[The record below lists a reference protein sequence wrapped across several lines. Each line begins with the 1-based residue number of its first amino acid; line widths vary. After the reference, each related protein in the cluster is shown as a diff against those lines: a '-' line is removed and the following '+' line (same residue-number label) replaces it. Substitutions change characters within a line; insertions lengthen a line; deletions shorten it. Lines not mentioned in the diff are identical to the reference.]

1 MSATTN
7 QPVQE
12 KSCCGPTCCTPAAD
26 PARKT
31 APAPE
36 ELVRQ
41 VRERYSLIAEGEI
54 SGCCGPKTSGCAAPE
69 SAVARGIG
77 YSETDLASVPKEAN
91 LGLGCGAPL
100 GFLAP
105 QPGETVLDLGSGAGL
120 DVFLASPLVGSAGRV
135 IGVDMTRAMLEKARG
150 NAAKMGATNV
160 EFREGRL
167 EALPVEDA
175 TVDAVTSNCVINL
188 VPDKAAV
195 FREIARALK
204 PGGRIVV
211 SDILLDGR
219 LPDSIQKDLLA
230 YVGCVSGAM
239 RREEYFA
246 LVGAAGLTEVEVL
259 RDVDYLAGLME
270 SAPEEVAELEK
281 RTGVSRDQVLGRVR
295 SVTFRAYRPK
305 H

>member
-1 MSATTN
+1 MSATTSETT
-7 QPVQE
+7 QE
-12 KSCCGPTCCTPAAD
+12 RSCCGPSCCTPAEDAV
-26 PARKT
+26 PKT

-41 VRERYSLIAEGEI
+41 VRERYSRIAEGEV
-54 SGCCGPKTSGCAAPE
+54 SGCCGPQPSGCGTPE
-69 SAVARGIG
+69 SAVARGVG
-77 YSETDLASVPKEAN
+77 YSEKDLASVPQGAN

-100 GFLAP
+100 GLLAP

-120 DVFLASPLVGSAGRV
+120 DVFLASPLVGPAGRV
-135 IGVDMTRAMLEKARG
+135 IGVDMTASMLEKARG
-150 NAAKMGATNV
+150 NAARMGASNV
-160 EFREGRL
+160 DFREGRL
-167 EALPVEDA
+167 EALPVEGA
-175 TVDAVTSNCVINL
+175 SVDAVTSNCVINL
-188 VPDKAAV
+188 VPDKAVV
-195 FREIARALK
+195 FREIARVLK

-211 SDILLDGR
+211 SDILLDGP
-219 LPDSIQKDLLA
+219 LPDAIQNDLLA

-246 LVGAAGLTEVEVL
+246 LVGAAGLTQVEVL

-270 SAPEEVAELEK
+270 AAPDEVAELEK

-305 H
+305 R